1 MACSPTPETLGHPP
15 LCNDNRPLFGPAC
28 GGPQNLAG
36 EVESLSH
43 INRWIAAPGRSAALP
58 GVMVGV
64 VIPAAF
70 TISARGAVVVF
81 ARERLDRATAR
92 RGPRYSVA
100 LLCDLLLQRRSRFG
114 HCRSGSRLRRI
125 VRLCWRHSR
134 RGRNGQS
141 RVPAGQCRAS
151 TGLAGR
157 NQLLVV
163 DGQWRLRLM
172 SRPAPP
178 ETCGKASIRL
188 GPAAPARAP
197 RPSLRQAH
205 GGDLL
210 SAIASIRRAS
220 EDRVSAR
227 LPPTGSSQLRSL
239 AIRIA
244 VRVAAGSCRSAC
256 KLSNVSSVQ
265 AGSSPSSH
273 ACTCESKRKS

>member
-1 MACSPTPETLGHPP
+1 MACSPTPETLRHPP

-81 ARERLDRATAR
+81 AREKLDRATAR

-100 LLCDLLLQRRSRFG
+100 LLCDLLLHRRSRFG

-141 RVPAGQCRAS
+141 RC
-151 TGLAGR
+151 AGR
-157 NQLLVV
+157 LQVSSQYRTGWPQSAPRG
-163 DGQWRLRLM
+163 DGQLE
-172 SRPAPP
+172 A
-178 ETCGKASIRL
+178 EAE
-188 GPAAPARAP
+188 A
-197 RPSLRQAH
+197 
-205 GGDLL
+205 
-210 SAIASIRRAS
+210 
-220 EDRVSAR
+220 DRGWGRS
-227 LPPTGSSQLRSL
+227 PTLWK
-239 AIRIA
+239 I
-244 VRVAAGSCRSAC
+244 
-256 KLSNVSSVQ
+256 
-265 AGSSPSSH
+265 
-273 ACTCESKRKS
+273 

>member
-1 MACSPTPETLGHPP
+1 MRRPP
-15 LCNDNRPLFGPAC
+15 KSGRRGREPFAHQPMDSGTWAECCLTKCY
-28 GGPQNLAG
+28 
-36 EVESLSH
+36 
-43 INRWIAAPGRSAALP
+43 GRSSNPSGFHDIRSGRRCGIRP
-58 GVMVGV
+58 GE
-64 VIPAAF
+64 
-70 TISARGAVVVF
+70 ARPGH
-81 ARERLDRATAR
+81 RATRTAIQC
-92 RGPRYSVA
+92 G
-100 LLCDLLLQRRSRFG
+100 LLCDLLLHRRSRFG

-141 RVPAGQCRAS
+141 RCAGRLQCRAS

-163 DGQWRLRLM
+163 DWQWRLLM

-188 GPAAPARAP
+188 GPAAPACAP

-227 LPPTGSSQLRSL
+227 LPPTGSPELRSL

-244 VRVAAGSCRSAC
+244 VRLAAGSCRSVC
-256 KLSNVSSVQ
+256 KLSKCQ
-265 AGSSPSSH
+265 
-273 ACTCESKRKS
+273 